1 MCYNKKRRNKEG
13 FLEIQ
18 VDYYEKDY
26 NIEGSSKGEAVI
38 YRGGSFYLT
47 AGESRPRRISNY
59 RIESAGTYE
68 TQD

>member
-1 MCYNKKRRNKEG
+1 
-13 FLEIQ
+13 

-47 AGESRPRRISNY
+47 AGEKPVKENK
-59 RIESAGTYE
+59 
-68 TQD
+68 